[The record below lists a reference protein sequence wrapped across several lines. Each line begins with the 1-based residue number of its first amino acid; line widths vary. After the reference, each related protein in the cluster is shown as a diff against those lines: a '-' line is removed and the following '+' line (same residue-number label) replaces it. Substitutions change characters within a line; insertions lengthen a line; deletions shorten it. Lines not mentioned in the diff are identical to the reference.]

1 MIVAHLS
8 DLHIRPQDAP
18 RAFGRI
24 DTNEHARRAF
34 RKVMT
39 HEPRPDLL
47 IITGDLTDCGR
58 IEEYEILR
66 EMLKDI
72 TVPVHLVVGNHDI
85 RENFRQVFPEHTSSD
100 GNHPFIQFARDH
112 FPLRVLGLDTVVE
125 GEGRGGLCPQRLHW
139 LRQQLARSPRTPTL
153 LVMHHGPF
161 RVGNAFLDS
170 VRLVDGA
177 CELKEVVEAN
187 PQIVRILCGHHH
199 RSIDCVWGGVLTTV
213 GPAIANALHFEL
225 GPSRSVRAIAEPP
238 AFKMHVWLP
247 EEGLVS
253 HTVFLGDFGEPFEA
267 VPDPAYPAMRS
278 FQQLIQ

>member
-1 MIVAHLS
+1 MIIAHLS

-18 RAFGRI
+18 HAFGRI

-34 RKVMT
+34 RKVMS
-39 HEPRPDLL
+39 HDPRPDML

-72 TVPVHLVVGNHDI
+72 AVPVHLIVGNHDI
-85 RENFRQVFPEHTSSD
+85 RENFRQVFPEHSPSGD
-100 GNHPFIQFARDH
+100 NGSFIQFALEH
-112 FPLRVLGLDTVVE
+112 LPLRVIGLDTVIA
-125 GEGRGGLCPQRLHW
+125 GEGRGGLCSQRLHW
-139 LRQQLARSPRTPTL
+139 LRKQLQQSPKMPTL
-153 LVMHHGPF
+153 LAMHHGPF
-161 RVGNAFLDS
+161 QVGNAFLDS
-170 VRLVDGA
+170 VRLIEGA
-177 CELKEVVEAN
+177 CELKEIVEAN

-199 RSIDCVWGGVLTTV
+199 RSIDCVWNGVLASV

-253 HTVFLGDFGEPFEA
+253 HTVFLGDFGGPFEA
-267 VPDPAYPAMRS
+267 VPDSAYPAMQS
-278 FQQLIQ
+278 FLQLVQ